1 MLAQRRK
8 RLLCKGTQVRLLIYG
23 TADEVVPY
31 QQSEEMAARLE
42 AAGVPVE
49 LILIPD
55 VGHSFIGKTHADT
68 RAATLRAV
76 HATFD
81 FIDKTIDGDK

>member
-1 MLAQRRK
+1 MLAEDRQ